1 MATKDE
7 IFAFAAQEAERQGV
21 PLSLVQGVIEA
32 ESGGR
37 FDARGPKTRSGETA
51 FGPMQL
57 MAGTAKD
64 LGVNRMDWAD
74 NIRGGVK
81 YLGQLSQRFNSPEL
95 VLAAYNAGPG
105 NVERYGGVPPFKET
119 QNYVKKV
126 QNFMS
131 KSTEDDDFVP
141 FEQAPQTR
149 SLQARQPRD
158 VAIDVSFPQGM
169 GDQQTTRSMQPAQ
182 PEDDDFVPF
191 TAAAPAPASTARQT
205 PNVTNIVD
213 AVRAQA
219 NQPPNQFLQDV
230 RSSFNPMDVLR
241 GQTTTGQLAR
251 GTGNLIAS
259 GIQSGLSRLG
269 FSDEYLGIDRTKQ
282 PAPAAPTQS
291 ISDILSGV
299 AKTATERPGLLV
311 GGMATGLLD
320 PLNLALPGGI
330 QKSLAAATPRAVA
343 QAAPRTVAAAQNVG
357 TAALSGGI
365 TSGAAQLAN
374 TGTINPA
381 QLGNEMA
388 AGAVMAAPVAGVG
401 AITTPRQ
408 PAQLT
413 QSQQVAQQAI
423 QQGATLPPTQVN
435 PTMLNR
441 LLEGFSGK
449 QQTSQV
455 ASIKNQEV
463 INTQARKS
471 LGLAPDTPI
480 TPQVLQDYRN
490 VKGQAYDAL
499 RSNPAYYTDK
509 TFINNIDTRVKDLQK
524 LASTTDVARE
534 LNVLNG
540 LKQLRF
546 DGDGL
551 VEQMKRLKFDGEA
564 NAISMDPANKS
575 LGQAQKFAA
584 RQLEDLAERNLTKFN
599 QPDVMSN
606 FKQARQDIAKSYTI
620 EKSLNAA
627 TGDVSGS
634 KLGQRAAAGKI
645 VPSELQAL
653 SNAAAAF
660 PSAFQ
665 NVARIGSVPGISPLD
680 VGAAGIAA
688 ASASN
693 PALLA
698 TVAGRPLARSAITS
712 APFQNR
718 MLPNTTPRVP
728 GLLNRMTT
736 DPLANY
742 GIGMLPQYGVQ

>member
-21 PLSLVQGVIEA
+21 PLPLVQGVIDA

-37 FDARGPKTRSGETA
+37 FDARGPRTRSGESA

-57 MAGTAKD
+57 MSATAKE
-64 LGVNRMDWAD
+64 LGVDRMNWQD

-81 YLGQLSQRFNSPEL
+81 YLGQLSQRFSSPEL

-105 NVERYGGVPPFKET
+105 NVEKYGGIPPFKET
-119 QNYVKKV
+119 QNYVNKV

-131 KSTEDDDFVP
+131 KTKTDDDFVP
-141 FEQAPQTR
+141 FEQAPQQT
-149 SLQARQPRD
+149 A
-158 VAIDVSFPQGM
+158 
-169 GDQQTTRSMQPAQ
+169 QQTRQSPAQ
-182 PEDDDFVPF
+182 QAAGDANDFVPF
-191 TAAAPAPASTARQT
+191 SAASAPTPTVRQT
-205 PNVTNIVD
+205 PNITNIVD
-213 AVRAQA
+213 SVRAQA

-230 RSSFNPMDVLR
+230 RASFNPLDVFR
-241 GQTTTGQLAR
+241 GKTTTGQLAM
-251 GTGNLIAS
+251 GAGNLINT
-259 GIQSGLSRLG
+259 GIQNVLG
-269 FSDEYLGIDRTKQ
+269 SLGVSDEYMGRTRTP

-291 ISDILSGV
+291 ISDIITGV
-299 AKTATERPGLLV
+299 ARTAQERPGLLV
-311 GGMATGLLD
+311 GSLGTALTD

-330 QKSLAAATPRAVA
+330 QRSLATATPRAVA
-343 QAAPRTVAAAQNVG
+343 QAAPRTAAAVQNVG
-357 TAALSGGI
+357 AAAGGGAVSS
-365 TSGAAQLAN
+365 TAAQLAE
-374 TGTINPA
+374 TGTVNPA
-381 QLGNEMA
+381 QLSNEILAGTLMSAPFA
-388 AGAVMAAPVAGVG
+388 AVG
-401 AITTPRQ
+401 AATTPRQ
-408 PAQLT
+408 VAPLT

-423 QQGATLPPTQVN
+423 AQGATLPPTQVN
-435 PTMLNR
+435 PTILNR

-471 LGLAPDTPI
+471 LGLAPDTQI

-509 TFINNIDTRVKDLQK
+509 AFINNIDSRLQDLRK
-524 LASTTDVARE
+524 LSSTTDVTRE
-534 LNVLNG
+534 INVLNG

-564 NAISMDPANKS
+564 NSISMDPTNKS

-599 QPDVMSN
+599 QPDVMTN

-627 TGDVSGS
+627 TGDVSGA

-645 VPSELQAL
+645 VPAELQAV

-665 NVARIGSVPGISPLD
+665 NVARVGSVPGISPLD

-698 TVAGRPLARSAITS
+698 TVAGRPLVRSAITS
-712 APFQNR
+712 SPFQNR
-718 MLPNTTPRVP
+718 MLPNTTPQVP
-728 GLLNRMTT
+728 GLLNRITT

>member
-32 ESGGR
+32 ESGGK

-81 YLGQLSQRFNSPEL
+81 YLGQLSQRFSSPEL

-105 NVERYGGVPPFKET
+105 NVEKYGGVPPFKET

-131 KSTEDDDFVP
+131 KPTDDDFVP
-141 FEQAPQTR
+141 FEAATQNG
-149 SLQARQPRD
+149 RD
-158 VAIDVSFPQGM
+158 TAIDVSFPQGM
-169 GDQQTTRSMQPAQ
+169 GDQQPAQ
-182 PEDDDFVPF
+182 QATDDFVPF
-191 TAAAPAPASTARQT
+191 SAASAPAPTVRQT

-213 AVRAQA
+213 SVRAQA

-230 RSSFNPMDVLR
+230 RASFNPLDVFR
-241 GQTTTGQLAR
+241 GKTTTGQLAM
-251 GTGNLIAS
+251 GAGNLINT
-259 GIQSGLSRLG
+259 GIQNVLG
-269 FSDEYLGIDRTKQ
+269 SLGVSDEYMGRT
-282 PAPAAPTQS
+282 PTAPTPAAPTQS
-291 ISDILSGV
+291 ISDIISGV
-299 AKTATERPGLLV
+299 AKTAQERPGLLV
-311 GGMATGLLD
+311 GSLGTALTD

-330 QKSLAAATPRAVA
+330 QRSLATATPRVVA
-343 QAAPRTVAAAQNVG
+343 QAAPRTATAVQNLGSAAA
-357 TAALSGGI
+357 GGAVSS
-365 TSGAAQLAN
+365 TAAQLAE
-374 TGTINPA
+374 TGTVNPA
-381 QLGNEMA
+381 QLSNEIL
-388 AGAVMAAPVAGVG
+388 AGTLLAAPFAATG
-401 AITTPRQ
+401 AATTPRQ
-408 PAQLT
+408 VAPLT
-413 QSQQVAQQAI
+413 QSQQVAQQAVA
-423 QQGATLPPTQVN
+423 QGATLPPSQVN
-435 PTMLNR
+435 PTILNR

-480 TPQVLQDYRN
+480 TPQVLQQYRE

-499 RSNPAYYTDK
+499 RSNPAYYTDR
-509 TFINNIDTRVKDLQK
+509 TFIGDVNKRIADLQK
-524 LASTTDVARE
+524 LANTTDVSAE

-540 LKQLRF
+540 LKQLSF
-546 DGDGL
+546 NGDGL
-551 VEQMKRLKFDGEA
+551 VEQIKRLRGDAETNLSSGDA
-564 NAISMDPANKS
+564 RNIS
-575 LGQAQKFAA
+575 LGRAQKFASQ
-584 RQLEDLAERNLTKFN
+584 QLEDLAERNLQKFN

-627 TGDVSGS
+627 TGDVSGA

-645 VPSELQAL
+645 VPAELQAV

-660 PSAFQ
+660 PTAFQ

-680 VGAAGIAA
+680 VGAAGVAA
-688 ASASN
+688 ASSGN
-693 PALLA
+693 PSLLA
-698 TVAGRPLARSAITS
+698 AVAGRPLVRSAITS

-728 GLLNRMTT
+728 GLLNRITT

>member
-32 ESGGR
+32 ESGGK

-81 YLGQLSQRFNSPEL
+81 YLGQLSQRFSSPEL

-105 NVERYGGVPPFKET
+105 NVEKYGGVPPFKET

-131 KSTEDDDFVP
+131 KPTNDDFVP
-141 FEQAPQTR
+141 FEAATQNG
-149 SLQARQPRD
+149 RD
-158 VAIDVSFPQGM
+158 TAIDVSFPQGM
-169 GDQQTTRSMQPAQ
+169 GDRQPAQ
-182 PEDDDFVPF
+182 QATDDFVPF
-191 TAAAPAPASTARQT
+191 SAAPAPAPTNRPT
-205 PNVTNIVD
+205 PNVANIVD
-213 AVRAQA
+213 SVRAQA

-230 RSSFNPMDVLR
+230 RSSFNPLDVFR
-241 GQTTTGQLAR
+241 GKTTTGQLAM
-251 GTGNLIAS
+251 GAGNLINT
-259 GIQSGLSRLG
+259 GIQNVLG
-269 FSDEYLGIDRTKQ
+269 SLGVSDEYMGRT
-282 PAPAAPTQS
+282 PAAPTPAAPTQS
-291 ISDILSGV
+291 ISDIISGV
-299 AKTATERPGLLV
+299 ARTAQERPGLLV
-311 GGMATGLLD
+311 GSLGTALTD

-330 QKSLAAATPRAVA
+330 QRSLATATPRVVA
-343 QAAPRTVAAAQNVG
+343 QAAPRTAAAVQNLG
-357 TAALSGGI
+357 SAAAGGAVSS
-365 TSGAAQLAN
+365 TAAQLAE
-374 TGTINPA
+374 TGTVNPA
-381 QLGNEMA
+381 QLSNEIL
-388 AGAVMAAPVAGVG
+388 AGTLLAAPFAATG
-401 AITTPRQ
+401 AATTPRQ
-408 PAQLT
+408 VAPLT
-413 QSQQVAQQAI
+413 RSQQIAQQAI
-423 QQGATLPPTQVN
+423 AEGATLPPSQVN
-435 PTMLNR
+435 PTILNR

-480 TPQVLQDYRN
+480 TPQVLQQYRE

-499 RSNPAYYTDK
+499 RSNPAYYTDR
-509 TFINNIDTRVKDLQK
+509 TFIGDVNKRIADLQK
-524 LASTTDVARE
+524 LANTTDVSAE

-540 LKQLRF
+540 LKQLSF
-546 DGDGL
+546 NGDGL
-551 VEQMKRLKFDGEA
+551 VEQIKRLRGDAETNLSSGDA
-564 NAISMDPANKS
+564 RNIS
-575 LGQAQKFAA
+575 LGRAQKFASQ
-584 RQLEDLAERNLTKFN
+584 QLEDLAERNLQKFN

-627 TGDVSGS
+627 TGDVSGA

-645 VPSELQAL
+645 VPAELQAV

-660 PSAFQ
+660 PTAFQ

-680 VGAAGIAA
+680 VGAAGVAA
-688 ASASN
+688 ASSGN
-693 PALLA
+693 PSLLA
-698 TVAGRPLARSAITS
+698 AVAGRPLVRSAITS

-718 MLPNTTPRVP
+718 MLPSTTPRVP
-728 GLLNRMTT
+728 GLLNRITT

>member
-32 ESGGR
+32 ESGGK
-37 FDARGPKTRSGETA
+37 FNAEGPKTRTGETA

-57 MAGTAKD
+57 MAATAKG
-64 LGVNRMDWAD
+64 LGVDRMNWQD

-81 YLGQLSQRFNSPEL
+81 YLNQLSQRFSSPDL

-105 NVERYGGVPPFKET
+105 NVEKYGGVPPFKET

-131 KSTEDDDFVP
+131 KAETDDDFVP

-149 SLQARQPRD
+149 SVEPRQPRD
-158 VAIDVSFPQGM
+158 VEIDVSFPQGM
-169 GDQQTTRSMQPAQ
+169 GNEPATRSMQADQ
-182 PEDDDFVPF
+182 TDDDFVPF
-191 TAAAPAPASTARQT
+191 AAAPAPT
-205 PNVTNIVD
+205 PNIANIVD
-213 AVRAQA
+213 SVRAQA

-241 GQTTTGQLAR
+241 GKTTTGQLAM
-251 GTGNLIAS
+251 GAGNLINT
-259 GIQSGLSRLG
+259 GIQNALGAIG
-269 FSDEYLGIDRTKQ
+269 FSDEYLGRTRTP

-299 AKTATERPGLLV
+299 YKTATERPGLLV
-311 GGMATGLLD
+311 GGIGTAMLD

-330 QKSLAAATPRAVA
+330 QKSLVAATPRAVA

-357 TAALSGGI
+357 TAALGGGI

-388 AGAVMAAPVAGVG
+388 AGALMAAPVAGVG

-413 QSQQVAQQAI
+413 QSQQVAQRAI
-423 QQGATLPPTQVN
+423 AEGATLPPTQVN

-455 ASIKNQEV
+455 ASIKNQELGG
-463 INTQARKS
+463 IQARKA
-471 LGLAPDTPI
+471 LDLPPNTPI
-480 TPQVLQDYRN
+480 TIDVLNQARAS
-490 VKGQAYDAL
+490 KGPAYDAVRL
-499 RSNPAYYTDK
+499 VPEYKTDAA
-509 TFINNIDTRVKDLQK
+509 FIGKIDERINSLQK
-524 LASTTDVARE
+524 MSKTVPVTEE
-534 LNVLNG
+534 LSLLNG
-540 LKQLRF
+540 LKQESF
-546 DGDGL
+546 DGNGV
-551 VEQMKRLKFDGEA
+551 VELIKRLREDASTNSSVFA
-564 NAISMDPANKS
+564 NSKDKNIGKT
-575 LGQAQKFAA
+575 QKFAVT
-584 RQLEDLAERNLTKFN
+584 QLEDLLDRRLTDLGQKDAVKNLK
-599 QPDVMSN
+599 D
-606 FKQARQDIAKSYTI
+606 AREYIAKTYEI
-620 EKSLNAA
+620 QKVLNDA
-627 TGDVSGS
+627 TGDISLA

-645 VPSELQAL
+645 IPAELQNL

-660 PSAFQ
+660 PTAFQ
-665 NVARIGSVPGISPLD
+665 NVSRIGSVPGISPLD

-688 ASASN
+688 ASAGN
-693 PALLA
+693 PSLLA

-718 MLPNTTPRVP
+718 LLPSTTPQVP
-728 GLLNRMTT
+728 GLLNRITT

>member
-21 PLSLVQGVIEA
+21 PLSLVQGVVSA
-32 ESGGR
+32 ESDGK
-37 FDARGPKTRSGETA
+37 FDARGPVTRSGETA
-51 FGPMQL
+51 YGPMQL
-57 MAGTAKD
+57 MPGTAKG
-64 LGVNRMDWAD
+64 LGVDRMNWQD

-81 YLGQLSQRFNSPEL
+81 YLRQLSDRFQDPAL
-95 VLAAYNAGPG
+95 VAAAYNAGPG
-105 NVERYGGVPPFKET
+105 NVEKYGGIPPFKET

-126 QNFMS
+126 VGMANKDDEDWKPVDGIGQQPTQ
-131 KSTEDDDFVP
+131 STT
-141 FEQAPQTR
+141 QSR
-149 SLQARQPRD
+149 RPRD
-158 VAIDVSFPQGM
+158 VEIDVSFPQISEN
-169 GDQQTTRSMQPAQ
+169 DTQNNL
-182 PEDDDFVPF
+182 PEEDWKPV
-191 TAAAPAPASTARQT
+191 TGIGVVAAPTPTPRPT
-205 PNVTNIVD
+205 PNVANIVD
-213 AVRAQA
+213 SVRAQA
-219 NQPPNQFLQDV
+219 NQPPSQFLQDV

-241 GQTTTGQLAR
+241 GKTTTGQLAM
-251 GTGNLIAS
+251 GAGNLINT
-259 GIQSGLSRLG
+259 GIQNVLGSLG
-269 FSDEYLGIDRTKQ
+269 FSDEYLGRDRTP

-299 AKTATERPGLLV
+299 YKTATERPGLLV
-311 GGMATGLLD
+311 GGMGTAMLD

-330 QKSLAAATPRAVA
+330 QKSLVAATPKAVA

-357 TAALSGGI
+357 TAALGGGI

-388 AGAVMAAPVAGVG
+388 AGALIAAPVAGVG
-401 AITTPRQ
+401 AMTTPRQ

-413 QSQQVAQQAI
+413 QSQQVAQRAI
-423 QQGATLPPTQVN
+423 AEGATLPPTQVN

-463 INTQARKS
+463 INAQARKA
-471 LGLAPDTPI
+471 LGLTPDTPI
-480 TPQVLQDYRN
+480 TPQVLEQYRN

-499 RSNPAYYTDK
+499 RANPAYYTDK
-509 TFINNIDTRVKDLQK
+509 KFITDINKRTNEIQK
-524 LASTTDVARE
+524 LGNLVDTGPE
-534 LNVLNG
+534 LNLLNQ
-540 LKQLRF
+540 LKQMRF
-546 DGDGL
+546 DGDAL
-551 VEQMKRLKFDGEA
+551 VEKIKILRSDSDINFRSNDADKLRLAK
-564 NAISMDPANKS
+564 
-575 LGQAQKFAA
+575 AQKFAA
-584 RQLEDLAERNLTKFN
+584 NQLEDLAERNLQNFN
-599 QPDVMSN
+599 QPDVMKN

-627 TGDVSGS
+627 TGDVSGA

-645 VPSELQAL
+645 VPAELQAL
-653 SNAAAAF
+653 SDAAAAF
-660 PSAFQ
+660 PTAFQ
-665 NVARIGSVPGISPLD
+665 NTARIGSVPGISPLD
-680 VGAAGIAA
+680 VGAAGVAA
-688 ASASN
+688 ASAGN
-693 PALLA
+693 PSLLA

-718 MLPNTTPRVP
+718 LLPSTTPQVP
-728 GLLNRMTT
+728 GLLNRITN